1 MSAWWRAAERQVK
14 KVKVITCALPAKFL
28 SVAISPQSD
37 LNYLSSVI
45 IAFFLTQALLIVVLA
60 PQLETD
66 VYKPKL
72 NVEVVVFL

>member
-1 MSAWWRAAERQVK
+1 M
-14 KVKVITCALPAKFL
+14 CPPAKFL
-28 SVAISPQSD
+28 SVAVSPQSD

-45 IAFFLTQALLIVVLA
+45 IAFFLTRALLIVVLA

-72 NVEVVVFL
+72 NVEVVVSL